1 LFFSI
6 FSAGKKFRNHNIG
19 PWINAWSGLAG
30 LASVRYR
37 PSSDLFRSFLPDSPP
52 EVSPAFSGSFSF
64 EPELGPI

>member
-1 LFFSI
+1 
-6 FSAGKKFRNHNIG
+6 
-19 PWINAWSGLAG
+19 